1 MIHPKLEVWLP
12 QIWKMIACFLF
23 EILTDT
29 GHKYVQITVL
39 KVILMYQFRG
49 AFIFIMMYIPIL
61 DHGWWKNISMRIF
74 LKCIHRWRHK
84 DRRKYRY
91 YQHHCT
97 RYMHIYDFILK
108 ELLKLVL
115 CRDGAIWSWSPI
127 ISSQTRSW
135 GECGSYFPDFGDH
148 DWLWLIISV
157 SDH

>member
-1 MIHPKLEVWLP
+1 
-12 QIWKMIACFLF
+12 
-23 EILTDT
+23 
-29 GHKYVQITVL
+29 
-39 KVILMYQFRG
+39 MYQFRG

-127 ISSQTRSW
+127 ISSQITIMGWMWLIFSW
-135 GECGSYFPDFGDH
+135 IWWSWLIVAHNFCEWS
-148 DWLWLIISV
+148 LWLPYFLHFHFFQKRKKNHTYENRSKLHSAKQMLQMI
-157 SDH
+157 